1 MSKFR
6 YIFIASLAAVALSG
20 CADEETEE
28 DPDADVGVADVV
40 SDVAV
45 GDATVDE
52 VALGDTL
59 VTDTVADAP
68 VTTDVAV
75 ADAGSTDAGEADAVE
90 ADAAEGDSSVE
101 LALCTTDE
109 DCLEGEMC
117 DTTCLDEC
125 DPELPVEE
133 CGCTCVSV
141 GDPEGSG
148 GGEIPPD
155 EGSEG

>member
-6 YIFIASLAAVALSG
+6 YLIIGCFAAVALNG

-28 DPDADVGVADVV
+28 DPDADVGVADVT

-45 GDATVDE
+45 GDTTVGD
-52 VALGDTL
+52 VPLGDTAL
-59 VTDTVADAP
+59 ADVVEDAP
-68 VTTDVAV
+68 VTADVAV
-75 ADAGSTDAGEADAVE
+75 GDAGSTDAGEADVVE
-90 ADAAEGDSSVE
+90 TDVVEDGSVE

-109 DCLEGEMC
+109 DCLEDEMC
-117 DTTCLDEC
+117 DATCLDEC

-141 GDPEGSG
+141 GEGSG
-148 GGEIPPD
+148 GGEVPPD